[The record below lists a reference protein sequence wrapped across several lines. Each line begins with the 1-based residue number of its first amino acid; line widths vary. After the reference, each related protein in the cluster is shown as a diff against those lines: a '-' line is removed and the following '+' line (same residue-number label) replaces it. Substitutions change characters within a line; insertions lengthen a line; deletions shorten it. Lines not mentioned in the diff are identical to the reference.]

1 MPPRSTALPTRFF
14 PADPESTDLTLPTPP
29 SEFNFP
35 PRDSGG
41 PGPSSL
47 AHRLSLDAA
56 SQGLLVSDLHVN
68 DNTAAAGPTSTSRKR
83 KAVAPT
89 TTGAR
94 KRVQKTDQVDT
105 SGSSGKGKGKR
116 SQASAAGANKGKALS
131 STAQDIRVQP
141 SSDVEDDDDE
151 DDDDEE
157 ESNAIRPQSKKRLGS
172 EAFGS
177 GAASDDAYTDDDGSS
192 SEVYESAEAP
202 VGSSEE
208 EEEPEEP
215 ARRKSGRRRRDSPS
229 YVGPLHPTDPTA
241 GGPGYEGFAAT
252 LFGIGGGGG
261 GGALKSVK
269 TLPPLVP
276 PLLRGSEDLKA
287 LLLASVEDGD
297 EEADDNVGV
306 GGLGGMDAE
315 GVHHQKPPAK
325 SRPGLTTTQLAEL
338 ERASDPYVCFITC
351 HGLRFPTLRLTFS
364 SSPADS
370 AFATTLLE
378 RVAGRISAL
387 DTAYAKLS
395 QELSKA
401 QLEASVLGNV
411 KSLLKVRERIP
422 HLLLLVRLLLTRVF
436 TGSSRHDPEAAD
448 RDVVAQIPFP
458 REHSF
463 YL

>member
-29 SEFNFP
+29 SEFNLP

-47 AHRLSLDAA
+47 AHRLSLAAA
-56 SQGLLVSDLHVN
+56 SSEGLPVSDLHVN
-68 DNTAAAGPTSTSRKR
+68 ETVAAGPTSTSRKR

-105 SGSSGKGKGKR
+105 SAFSGKGKGKR
-116 SQASAAGANKGKALS
+116 SHASAAGAQKGKAS
-131 STAQDIRVQP
+131 STSSSTVQDIRVQP
-141 SSDVEDDDDE
+141 SSDVEDDDDNE
-151 DDDDEE
+151 DDDEE
-157 ESNAIRPQSKKRLGS
+157 SNTIRPRSKKRLGS

-177 GAASDDAYTDDDGSS
+177 GAASDDAYTDDDSSS
-192 SEVYESAEAP
+192 SEIDESAEAP

-229 YVGPLHPTDPTA
+229 YVEPLHPADPTT
-241 GGPGYEGFAAT
+241 GGPGYEGFTAT
-252 LFGIGGGGG
+252 LFGSGGGG

-276 PLLRGSEDLKA
+276 PSLRGSEDLKA
-287 LLLASVEDGD
+287 LLLASVEDDDD
-297 EEADDNVGV
+297 EEVDGEEVGV
-306 GGLGGMDAE
+306 GGLGGIDAE

-325 SRPGLTTTQLAEL
+325 NRPGLTTTQRAEL
-338 ERASDPYVCFITC
+338 ERASDPT
-351 HGLRFPTLRLTFS
+351 
-364 SSPADS
+364 
-370 AFATTLLE
+370 FATTLLKK
-378 RVAGRISAL
+378 VAGRISAL
-387 DTAYAKLS
+387 DTAYSRLS
-395 QELSKA
+395 EELSKA

-411 KSLLKVRERIP
+411 KSLLKAR
-422 HLLLLVRLLLTRVF
+422 
-436 TGSSRHDPEAAD
+436 
-448 RDVVAQIPFP
+448 RDMIRKPPIAT
-458 REHSF
+458 
-463 YL
+463 